1 MKQAF
6 SKRIFGFMV
15 LGLFGSILAC
25 SQGSVKITQPTNG
38 ATVSNP
44 VKICMKVYG
53 VEVEPAKNGVNEGK
67 GHHHLL
73 VDTNLPTTFT
83 DPIPKDEQHIHM
95 GDGSTCKELEL
106 EPGEHTVRTLF
117 AKGDHVP
124 YVPPIT
130 DAVKFTVE

>member
-67 GHHHLL
+67 GH
-73 VDTNLPTTFT
+73 
-83 DPIPKDEQHIHM
+83 
-95 GDGSTCKELEL
+95 
-106 EPGEHTVRTLF
+106 
-117 AKGDHVP
+117 
-124 YVPPIT
+124 
-130 DAVKFTVE
+130 